1 MPLNTIFVH
10 SDVLSSA
17 SKKNDK
23 TIKSVIILST
33 LKNNYPLTLPT
44 TKNLG
49 NHPISELKKTEQNH
63 QHNKYQLGIKSLIQQ
78 VKESFTAYHWL
89 LQLKNRDFLIRLE
102 AVKELGQLGSDTA
115 LQALYLALG
124 DNNKTVRE
132 EAKLSLKEIDN
143 TRWFNSIEEQLK
155 NKNQTIQNFALDIV
169 KTQKGDRWIKLL
181 ETLVKN
187 KNLSRDFRKKV
198 HDTLLKIKER

>member
-1 MPLNTIFVH
+1 IKGTSLIKVVNKLSRETGIRFTYNDLPRIKVYAKIFNQPLEKGIQDILPLNTIFVH

-124 DNNKTVRE
+124 DNNKTV
-132 EAKLSLKEIDN
+132 
-143 TRWFNSIEEQLK
+143 
-155 NKNQTIQNFALDIV
+155 
-169 KTQKGDRWIKLL
+169 
-181 ETLVKN
+181 
-187 KNLSRDFRKKV
+187 
-198 HDTLLKIKER
+198 